1 MVAVTRRRIGTSG
14 VGTERCYAP
23 LEVTAILQGVAFP
36 AHASRCAREAA
47 RSRNTVGTLCGN
59 RRDRRT
65 YARNVRTIDLAVY
78 ADVLAGKAATLAA
91 RLERARDALRQAAIE
106 REVRVAFDP
115 ATVQQLERVG
125 VVSAI
130 DVAAQRAEVTAL
142 ARDLRA
148 VEELQAWVEA
158 RLFEAREADGQ
169 AVGTTR
175 PE

>member
-1 MVAVTRRRIGTSG
+1 M
-14 VGTERCYAP
+14 
-23 LEVTAILQGVAFP
+23 
-36 AHASRCAREAA
+36 
-47 RSRNTVGTLCGN
+47 
-59 RRDRRT
+59 
-65 YARNVRTIDLAVY
+65 RTIDLAVY

-106 REVRVAFDP
+106 REVRGAFDP

-175 PE
+175 PVRDRSLLRSASRPRSEHRRARLDRLPLRGARASAPRGPPSHSPPDGAFGSR